1 MNFESLID
9 RIRRFASRVIKGVA
23 RRLNR
28 VADSPALGVPPM
40 PEWVKDEAVALATI
54 EPELLTPEGRAD
66 HFQYYHVPNVPL
78 PGRVYEQVLSQI
90 PEGEYT
96 HVLLLPWLKQGGA
109 DRGAIYHARALLEG
123 NPSARVL
130 AIATEPAESP
140 WKNRLPENIPYIE
153 FGLVAKEMDFS
164 HQVQVLTR
172 LLVQL
177 RPAVI
182 HNINSRCGWEAI
194 KRSGLALRQYS
205 VIFASL
211 FCDDHNAQNVPVGYA
226 RDYLR
231 SCYGSLERIFCDNS
245 VYPGIWSKEL
255 GVPRELFEVLP
266 FPYDRVVVRRPG
278 GSHKGQARVLWA
290 GRLDRQKRP
299 DVLAAIAERM
309 PHLIFDVHGGAVV
322 GAGDPAVRQLAA
334 LPNVVTHGFFS
345 RLEDVVGE
353 DHIAYLHTTAWEG
366 VPTILF
372 DVAAA
377 GVPICAPAVG
387 GIPDFV
393 DHRWLIQ
400 DCEDVDAYVEQ
411 LSLLARSDQER
422 LARRDRQYDILERER
437 AWQAFEQ
444 RIEAMP
450 RYLKPVCR
458 AERLITR
465 E

>member
-1 MNFESLID
+1 MKFESLFE
-9 RIRRFASRVIKGVA
+9 RVRRFASRVLKAVA

-28 VADSPALGVPPM
+28 AADSPVLGVPSL
-40 PEWVKDEAVALATI
+40 PEWVRQEVVALATI
-54 EPELLTPEGRAD
+54 EPELLTPEGRSE
-66 HFQYYHVPNVPL
+66 HYQYYHVPSVPL
-78 PGRVYEQVLSQI
+78 PGRIYEHVLREI
-90 PEGEYT
+90 PEAEYT

-109 DRGAIYHARALLEG
+109 DRGALYHVRALMES

-140 WKNRLPENIPYIE
+140 WKDHLPKSIPYIE
-153 FGLVAKEMDFS
+153 FGLAAREMDFTF
-164 HQVQVLTR
+164 QVQVLTR
-172 LLVQL
+172 LLIQL

-194 KRSGLALRQYS
+194 KCSGLALRQHS

-211 FCDDHNAQNVPVGYA
+211 FCDDHNAQDIPVGYA

-231 SCYGSLERIFCDNS
+231 SCYRSLEKVFCDNS
-245 VYPGIWSKEL
+245 VYPDIWSKEL

-266 FPYDRVVVRRPG
+266 FPYDREVIRRPA
-278 GSHKGQARVLWA
+278 SSPTGQRRVLWA

-309 PHLIFDVHGGAVV
+309 PQLIFDVHGGAVV
-322 GAGDPAVRQLAA
+322 GAGDPAVKQLAA

-345 RLEDVVGE
+345 RLEDVVE
-353 DHIAYLHTTAWEG
+353 ENHVAYLHTTAWEG

-377 GVPICAPAVG
+377 GVPICAPDVG

-393 DHRWLIQ
+393 DRRWLIA
-400 DCEDVDAYVEQ
+400 DCEDVDAYVQQ
-411 LSLLARSDQER
+411 LSLLADSHQER
-422 LARRDRQYDILERER
+422 GVRRDRQYDVLEQER
-437 AWQAFEQ
+437 SWQAFEQ
-444 RIEAMP
+444 RIMAMHK
-450 RYLKPVCR
+450 YLNHDAAR
-458 AERLITR
+458 A
-465 E
+465 